1 MSNIK
6 VSFFNVSSKFM
17 WTFIPS
23 HAGLTAWGN
32 RPLWSLHQNNTA
44 TRFFLINN
52 NFLTRSK
59 LFTPNM
65 YCWTCK
71 MLVTI
76 YWTHLRL
83 NGICAKSFCHS
94 KQITEGCSLWDD
106 FNGNIAPIIYSYLL
120 TYLLTP
126 IRLWHCRPICLMC
139 YWQNICLYFQ
149 INFTNHVEIYW
160 HAILKYSQSISK
172 SKQNLH
178 GAIRR
183 KQMRGVFDH
192 SQTSKSKYLYVKK
205 YVYFF
210 IMIFNSKLNKVSL
223 Y

>member
-120 TYLLTP
+120 TYSNTTLTLQANLFNVLLT
-126 IRLWHCRPICLMC
+126 
-139 YWQNICLYFQ
+139 
-149 INFTNHVEIYW
+149 
-160 HAILKYSQSISK
+160 KY
-172 SKQNLH
+172 
-178 GAIRR
+178 
-183 KQMRGVFDH
+183 M
-192 SQTSKSKYLYVKK
+192 
-205 YVYFF
+205 F
-210 IMIFNSKLNKVSL
+210 IFSN
-223 Y
+223 